1 MEIVRQTY
9 KKTAELLDTKVD
21 QLRENE
27 QKNDDKIK
35 MIVAEK

>member
-27 QKNDDKIK
+27 QNNDEKIR